1 MIREGPKCLMREPG
15 DLPVLVNFISGVKET
30 ETVEIQRYLFL
41 SFFSRSLLTRGNGFL
56 VILPKGKKLPKC

>member
-30 ETVEIQRYLFL
+30 ETVEILLYIFL

-56 VILPKGKKLPKC
+56 VILPKGNKSPKR